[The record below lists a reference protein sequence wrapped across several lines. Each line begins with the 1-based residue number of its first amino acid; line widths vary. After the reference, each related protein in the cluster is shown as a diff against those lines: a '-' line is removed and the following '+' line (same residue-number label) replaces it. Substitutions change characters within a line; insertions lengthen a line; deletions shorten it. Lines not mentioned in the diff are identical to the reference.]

1 MKGVKEDYF
10 GAYFRMKHILH
21 DLKGAGEFD
30 SEMGVDHSHN
40 SILVL
45 SNLEIDL
52 EHNLEKLQ
60 EVLSTIDT

>member
-1 MKGVKEDYF
+1 
-10 GAYFRMKHILH
+10 MKHILH